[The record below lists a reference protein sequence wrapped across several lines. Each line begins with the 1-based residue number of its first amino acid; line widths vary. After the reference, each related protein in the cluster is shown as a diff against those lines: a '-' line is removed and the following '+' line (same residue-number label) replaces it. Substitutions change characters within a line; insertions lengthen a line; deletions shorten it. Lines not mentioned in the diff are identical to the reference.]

1 MPTLLNLF
9 GVDYDSRLQVGRD
22 VFSDA
27 EPLVLWPNSSW
38 KTDKGT
44 YNASTSTFTPVEGA
58 EVDDG
63 YVKRIS
69 AIVVNKINYSRQVL
83 NLDYFRSLSSTLGI
97 TE

>member
-1 MPTLLNLF
+1 M
-9 GVDYDSRLQVGRD
+9 
-22 VFSDA
+22 
-27 EPLVLWPNSSW
+27 
-38 KTDKGT
+38 
-44 YNASTSTFTPVEGA
+44 
-58 EVDDG
+58 DDG